1 MNENIATL
9 EKPQEIF
16 TSSHIFNSLPQ
27 ELKLIQ
33 LKILNGQQLSQD
45 EKNDYNDAADEIAS
59 NMIGEING
67 KIAKV
72 REKLSLLHGRKQN
85 SEELTQ
91 FVRLSRELAQ
101 LHLDIKEIVA
111 EADRLLIL

>member
-1 MNENIATL
+1 MKENIAIL
-9 EKPQEIF
+9 ENPKEQY

-33 LKILNGQQLSQD
+33 LKILNGQELSQD
-45 EKNDYNDAADEIAS
+45 EKNDYNGATDEIAS
-59 NMIGEING
+59 NTIGEINI
-67 KIAKV
+67 KIAEV

-91 FVRLSRELAQ
+91 FVRLSIELAQ

-111 EADRLLIL
+111 EADR